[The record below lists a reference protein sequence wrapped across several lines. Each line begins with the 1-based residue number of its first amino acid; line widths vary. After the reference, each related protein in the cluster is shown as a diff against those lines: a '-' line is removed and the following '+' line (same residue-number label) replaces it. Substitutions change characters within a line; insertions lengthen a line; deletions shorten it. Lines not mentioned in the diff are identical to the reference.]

1 MDRRHF
7 LRLSVHSGL
16 GVSSAILVS
25 LPGCRGRQVAH
36 VLDDSQGDMV
46 GSHAAGA
53 ETYNRLVDESVG
65 RLLARQHEAAPADV
79 TMVSTP
85 GPKRICFIGVENKS
99 AEEIGDFKEQLYQQ
113 VDAAIAGSEE
123 FEPVNRR
130 YVDAGLQLCHL
141 RPEHLLTPD
150 GQRAFVAAMEQQG
163 QPFDYLLYAVLTS
176 GTTVNNSDKQ
186 RDYQLVLEIVNIRDG
201 SYDKEVARVRKGYHK
216 THLGKWRVYNPFTS
230 QQ

>member
-7 LRLSVHSGL
+7 LRLSLQTSLTAG
-16 GVSSAILVS
+16 SAILVA

-36 VLDDSQGDMV
+36 VLDDTQGDMV

-53 ETYNRLVDESVG
+53 ETYNRLVDESVS
-65 RLLARQHEAAPADV
+65 RLLGRQHEPQDPSL
-79 TMVSTP
+79 VSAT

-99 AEEIGDFKEQLYQQ
+99 SEEIGDFKEQLYQQ
-113 VDAAIAGSEE
+113 VDAAIASSEE
-123 FEPVNRR
+123 FRPVNRR

-163 QPFDYLLYAVLTS
+163 QPFDYLMYAVLTS

-186 RDYQLVLEIVNIRDG
+186 RDYQLVIEIVNIHDG
-201 SYDKEVARVRKGYHK
+201 SYDKEIARVRKGYHK
-216 THLGKWRVYNPFTS
+216 SHFGKWRVYNPFTS